1 VARAQHPVAGRGPVP
16 RIDDTMTHPLQDRE
30 FEPKF
35 LEAIRSALV
44 EALGLAGPEALPAL
58 FRLPVAV
65 ALADDLAA
73 SLCARHGIAPG
84 DSRAAAVGAVVERY
98 RRSVQ
103 YTYALLKG
111 ETRYDADMTPCGPI
125 PAAEREVA
133 RSRFEHLKTQQ
144 KRGNQKVRMT
154 QLQRQFSRIPG

>member
-1 VARAQHPVAGRGPVP
+1 
-16 RIDDTMTHPLQDRE
+16 MTHPLQDRQ

-35 LEAIRSALV
+35 LEAIRAALV
-44 EALGLAGPEALPAL
+44 EALGLTGPDALPAL

-65 ALADDLAA
+65 AIVDDLAA
-73 SLCARHGIAPG
+73 ALCARHGVAPA
-84 DSRAAAVGAVVERY
+84 DPRAAAVAAAVERY

-111 ETRYDADMTPCGPI
+111 ETRYDADMTPSGPI
-125 PAAEREVA
+125 PPAEREAA
-133 RSRFEHLKTQQ
+133 RARFEHLKTQQ